1 MAEATRERTLSEEE
15 THGRTL
21 EVRRRDVPK
30 GTRGV
35 CNPTRAVPL
44 GMCIL

>member
-1 MAEATRERTLSEEE
+1 MAEAAGERILSEEE

-30 GTRGV
+30 GAGGV
-35 CNPTRAVPL
+35 RDPARAVSL
-44 GMCIL
+44 GMFFL